1 MQKFKNHFIRPRKT
15 IYKEEHQ
22 EKAMFRVFDYF
33 FRKIKLLFANR
44 TWFSFGICL
53 LIGFVVTVLL
63 GQSLQRVS
71 ANPTI
76 DLDRFDSDT
85 NPAIDVLHNSPVIA
99 GSGEK
104 VELEFNFVY
113 RFVNK
118 TDSYCNPSVT
128 LFVSYGEGGDCAPMT
143 LIEGDRDG
151 SRIYSVNL
159 PTKDESGQSLRRY
172 YLQVSDPQVGLDI
185 RYPTAGAVDL
195 FVASE
200 LIPVDLPAQKPV
212 ETGELAL
219 GLPWRDGPEAVGL
232 RQQRAGYPWRQG
244 PVAMDVADDGRIA
257 LLDLVKER
265 ILIFDPTEKGF
276 TTIPVPFKLLNYP
289 DVQFD
294 QDGQLAV
301 FDPKGEPLGDQSTVN
316 IPRLFR
322 FLPDGQIG
330 AVAPVFVEI
339 PGWLNKDLQV
349 MDWGD
354 MRLVTPF
361 DASGKANSRE
371 TQQQKQS
378 PRLTMKYMLTTVNDV
393 RFADWEKGI
402 AFAVHSESML
412 GAIICFEK
420 TSQGYVAVFEGDQ
433 LRAVWFDEAGKVL
446 KDVTLPK
453 EDYSEIKPVGRTSVT
468 PDGSLYFLRSTENGI
483 EVRFVKAPRPRRT
496 GLAAPGQPGS
506 FAPDR

>member
-1 MQKFKNHFIRPRKT
+1 MKKHAPT
-15 IYKEEHQ
+15 IILTLVLALTACQ
-22 EKAMFRVFDYF
+22 AMTSTPANQPATQPVLASTETAPAFDTKPAATTVVHPSATSSPTVTLTPTPAATPTPAIQIDLRRYDF
-33 FRKIKLLFANR
+33 DVNPPIDVSHNPPLIVRMDETVNIE
-44 TWFSFGICL
+44 FSFVCKYPPLGPKCPS
-53 LIGFVVTVLL
+53 VVTLY
-63 GQSLQRVS
+63 
-71 ANPTI
+71 I
-76 DLDRFDSDT
+76 
-85 NPAIDVLHNSPVIA
+85 
-99 GSGEK
+99 
-104 VELEFNFVY
+104 
-113 RFVNK
+113 
-118 TDSYCNPSVT
+118 
-128 LFVSYGEGGDCAPMT
+128 SYGEGGDFTPTA

-151 SRIYSVNL
+151 LRVLSADLSAS
-159 PTKDESGQSLRRY
+159 DESGQPLRRY
-172 YLQVSDPQVGLDI
+172 YLQVTDPQVGLDI

-219 GLPWRDGPEAVGL
+219 GLPWGDGPEAVGL
-232 RQQRAGYPWRQG
+232 RQKRAGYPWRQG
-244 PVAMDVADDGRIA
+244 PVAMDVADDERIA
-257 LLDLVKER
+257 LLDLVKKR

-276 TTIPVPFKLLNYP
+276 TTIPVSFILLDYP

-294 QDGQLAV
+294 RNGQIAV
-301 FDPKGEPLGDQSTVN
+301 FDPRGEPLGDQSTVD

-322 FLPDGQIG
+322 FLPDGHIG

-361 DASGKANSRE
+361 GASGKANSRE
-371 TQQQKQS
+371 TQRQKQS

-420 TSQGYVAVFEGDQ
+420 TPQGYVAVFEGDQ

-446 KDVTLPK
+446 KDVTLPR
-453 EDYSEIKPVGRTSVT
+453 EDYSEINPFGRTSIM

-483 EVRFVKAPRPRRT
+483 EVRFVKAP
-496 GLAAPGQPGS
+496 
-506 FAPDR
+506 

>member
-1 MQKFKNHFIRPRKT
+1 MNKHFPMILPTLVLALAACQAITSNPTNQPSTQPVLTSTETALSVDTKPAATTVAPPSATPSPTVTLTPTPAATPTQAILIDLRR
-15 IYKEEHQ
+15 YD
-22 EKAMFRVFDYF
+22 FDVNPPIDVSHNPPLIV
-33 FRKIKLLFANR
+33 RMDETVNIE
-44 TWFSFGICL
+44 FSFVCKYPPLGPKCPS
-53 LIGFVVTVLL
+53 VVTL
-63 GQSLQRVS
+63 
-71 ANPTI
+71 
-76 DLDRFDSDT
+76 
-85 NPAIDVLHNSPVIA
+85 
-99 GSGEK
+99 
-104 VELEFNFVY
+104 Y
-113 RFVNK
+113 
-118 TDSYCNPSVT
+118 
-128 LFVSYGEGGDCAPMT
+128 VSYGEGNDFTPMT

-151 SRIYSVNL
+151 SRIFSVNL
-159 PTKDESGQSLRRY
+159 PASDESGQPLRRY

-195 FVASE
+195 FVAAG
-200 LIPVDLPAQKPV
+200 LIAVDLSAQKPV
-212 ETGELAL
+212 EIGELAL
-219 GLPWRDGPEAVGL
+219 GLSWGDGPEAVGL

-257 LLDLVKER
+257 LLDLVKKR
-265 ILIFDPTEKGF
+265 ILIFNPTEKGF
-276 TTIPVPFKLLNYP
+276 TTIPIPFKLLNYP

-294 QDGQLAV
+294 RNGQLAV

-316 IPRLFR
+316 IPRFFR

-349 MDWGD
+349 SDWSD

-361 DASGKANSRE
+361 DASGEANSRE
-371 TQQQKQS
+371 TQRQKQS

-420 TSQGYVAVFEGDQ
+420 TPQGYVAVFEGGQ

-446 KDVTLPK
+446 KDITLPK
-453 EDYSEIKPVGRTSVT
+453 EEYSEINSVGRTSVM
-468 PDGSLYFLRSTENGI
+468 PDGSLYFLRSTENAL
-483 EVRFVKAPRPRRT
+483 EVRFVKAP
-496 GLAAPGQPGS
+496 
-506 FAPDR
+506 